1 MVVRAGG
8 DEFLTVPSHTETV
21 MRFLSC
27 FLVVSVI
34 GSTSFAQNIATWS
47 VSMAAPTAG
56 TQTFN
61 QNSASSTLTTSLSDQ
76 GGLNPWN
83 QAGQISKSGTGP
95 YFVGG
100 AQVATTSTTGSG
112 RQNSQI
118 TTYVSYFERFQVLG
132 QAQFN
137 PFSLIESS
145 VEANANFTGGVRSSV
160 QGSVGFRL
168 YRRTGSTRVLLSTQA
183 NFFDINEIGVVSQG
197 NTLGSIA
204 LPSSTYEVEMNIAAI
219 AQARLNGG
227 LGTAKAL
234 QSYDGGFFF
243 SEINGSILTANG
255 YLTSRPS
262 MVPEP
267 TTMAGL
273 GLAAL
278 ALIRR
283 KKSA

>member
-1 MVVRAGG
+1 MAG
-8 DEFLTVPSHTETV
+8 PS
-21 MRFLSC
+21 
-27 FLVVSVI
+27 
-34 GSTSFAQNIATWS
+34 
-47 VSMAAPTAG
+47 AG
-56 TQTFN
+56 TFTFN
-61 QNSASSTLTTSLSDQ
+61 QNSATSTLITSLSDQ
-76 GGLNPWN
+76 AGLNPWN
-83 QAGQISKSGTGP
+83 QSGQISKSGVGP
-95 YFVGG
+95 YFLGD

-118 TTYVSYFERFQVLG
+118 TTYVSYFERFQVVG
-132 QAQFN
+132 QARFN
-137 PFSLIESS
+137 PFGAIASS
-145 VEANANFTGGVRSSV
+145 VEANANFNGGVRASV

-168 YRRTGSTRVLLSTQA
+168 YRRSGSSRVLLSTQA
-183 NFFDINEIGVVSQG
+183 NFFDINEIGSVSQG
-197 NTLGSIA
+197 NTLAPTLLSTN
-204 LPSSTYEVEMNIAAI
+204 TYEVEMNIAAI

-243 SEINGSILTANG
+243 SEINGSILSSNG

-283 KKSA
+283 KKNA